1 MLLMIGA
8 IVLAV
13 LIYSAICFYIG
24 YNGWVWLK
32 ARNLIQWKRAYIVV
46 VICIS
51 LSVFAGQLL
60 PIYIFKIVSGLWLA
74 VVGYSLI
81 ILPITNL
88 LVYFLKKR
96 SIIWAGNLVGLFYL
110 FVLIYGSFLAW
121 NPIIHTFDIEV
132 DKTAGERKEL
142 KILMASDIHAGV
154 LVGNDHLE
162 KLVSIAKKEN
172 PDIILIPGDLID
184 DYIEPYLKQNMG
196 EIMAK
201 LDAPLGVYAVLGNHD
216 YYGEDSKEILTEM
229 DKVGITV
236 LMDEWVKVENL
247 YLIGRKDPTDESR
260 QQLKDY
266 LIGVDK
272 SNPLIML
279 DHQPI
284 DFSEASEQG
293 IDVMLSGHTHKG
305 QLFPASIVTNLLYE
319 NDYGYE
325 KMEQLHSFVS
335 SGFGVWGPPLRL
347 GSQSEVFVINLTFT
361 R

>member
-1 MLLMIGA
+1 MILMIGA
-8 IVLAV
+8 IILAI

-32 ARNLIQWKRAYIVV
+32 ARNLIHWKKVHIVV
-46 VICIS
+46 VVGLS

-81 ILPITNL
+81 ILPIINL
-88 LVYFLKKR
+88 LVYLIGKK
-96 SIIWAGNLVGLFYL
+96 SIVWAGNVVGLLYIFI
-110 FVLIYGSFLAW
+110 LIYGSFLAW
-121 NPIIHTFDIEV
+121 NPTIHTFDIQV
-132 DKTAGERKEL
+132 DKSNEQRENL

-154 LVGNDHLE
+154 LVGNTHLE
-162 KLVSIAKKEN
+162 KLVSIAEKEK

-184 DYIEPYLKQNMG
+184 DYIEPYLKQDMG
-196 EIMAK
+196 KVMEK
-201 LDAPLGVYAVLGNHD
+201 LSAPLGVYAVLGNHD
-216 YYGEDSKEILTEM
+216 YYGDDTKQLLTEM
-229 DKVGITV
+229 DKAGITV
-236 LMDEWVKVENL
+236 LTDEWVEVENF

-260 QQLKDY
+260 RPLKEF
-266 LIGVDK
+266 IGGIDK
-272 SNPLIML
+272 SKPLIML

-284 DFSEASEQG
+284 DFSEASENG
-293 IDVMLSGHTHKG
+293 MDVMLSGHTHRG

-325 KMEQLHSFVS
+325 KMEQLHTFVS

-347 GSQSEVFVINLTFT
+347 GTQSEVFVINIEFKQ
-361 R
+361 